1 MVGAP
6 VEDRLETTESSTEDF
21 SEGFVEGVEVGV
33 DVGVGVGVDVGV
45 EVRGTRLGVELGVVE
60 DAVVDGGTGGDVL
73 DVEGVTATGGACTT
87 LGLMVGVVSAG
98 GVVDESGALPT
109 GVCPPPGLELL
120 LKKDSGRAPY
130 TGASS
135 EHGSV
140 GHTAVTRAQWVK
152 RMHRMPKGNRVGICI
167 LSTGDRVLKLEEDL
181 IAGLGLSGLHL
192 TSVVYASEILK
203 RRLEVIMHESACH
216 RIFNS
221 RSIQSSMRSRMT
233 SSRLDWIPKAGGR
246 HKSRD
251 NADCMRSSTHNQA
264 INRRCGISKKKP
276 SNQQTNKEVK

>member
-1 MVGAP
+1 MTEKVAWDDVVVFEGGVVVGAP
-6 VEDRLETTESSTEDF
+6 VEDRLETTEGSTEDF
-21 SEGFVEGVEVGV
+21 SEGFVEGVE
-33 DVGVGVGVDVGV
+33 VGVDVGV

-73 DVEGVTATGGACTT
+73 DVDGVTTTGGACTT

-98 GVVDESGALPT
+98 GVVDESGGSPT
-109 GVCPPPGLELL
+109 GVCPPPGLELP

-130 TGASS
+130 TGAFS

-181 IAGLGLSGLHL
+181 IAGLGLSGLDL
-192 TSVVYASEILK
+192 TSVVYASEMLK
-203 RRLEVIMHESACH
+203 RRLEVIMQESACH
-216 RIFNS
+216 GKLSS

-233 SSRLDWIPKAGGR
+233 SSRLDS
-246 HKSRD
+246 KSR
-251 NADCMRSSTHNQA
+251 
-264 INRRCGISKKKP
+264 SKA
-276 SNQQTNKEVK
+276 QVKRQC